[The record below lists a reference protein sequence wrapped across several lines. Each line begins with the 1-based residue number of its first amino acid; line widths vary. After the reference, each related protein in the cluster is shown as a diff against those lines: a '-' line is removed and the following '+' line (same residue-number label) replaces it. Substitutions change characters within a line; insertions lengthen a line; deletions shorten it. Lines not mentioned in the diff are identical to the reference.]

1 MKTKLFVFVFI
12 LSMVAMLCVPAVL
25 ADESS
30 ENDNSVLTTFTYG
43 ITAGNLGTA
52 QEFGIGFSSPK
63 KSCKWIGLTGKEC
76 IFTGNY
82 STKLEFNYMSY
93 IDSRGSINFGGKHKG
108 EVDSFPEQTYGNY
121 SVFLTPRQQGTLTVS
136 TGSRLGKSGKKFG
149 YFCLELTAGSARGQY
164 IRNYKSWEV
173 VGYIN
178 INEGPIYGY
187 VPRQEFKS
195 GSAIFLGLS
204 IGPDIE
210 LYPSEGGHVGFLV
223 GARGGVFT
231 IGPFGEYY
239 RDKLYFRGFAK
250 FKVRL

>member
-52 QEFGIGFSSPK
+52 QEFGIGFSFPK

-93 IDSRGSINFGGKHKG
+93 IDSRGSINFGGNTRVSG
-108 EVDSFPEQTYGNY
+108 RAGTYLPVPDKSDFKDNI
-121 SVFLTPRQQGTLTVS
+121 VLTTSPLKQK
-136 TGSRLGKSGKKFG
+136 SRSEERRVGKECRSRWSP
-149 YFCLELTAGSARGQY
+149 Y
-164 IRNYKSWEV
+164 
-173 VGYIN
+173 
-178 INEGPIYGY
+178 
-187 VPRQEFKS
+187 
-195 GSAIFLGLS
+195 
-204 IGPDIE
+204 
-210 LYPSEGGHVGFLV
+210 H
-223 GARGGVFT
+223 
-231 IGPFGEYY
+231 
-239 RDKLYFRGFAK
+239 
-250 FKVRL
+250 